1 MTGVVKGSQL
11 AEATGQ
17 KKTVCLLT
25 GFLGAGK
32 TTLLRGLLKDPGSKK
47 WALVV
52 NDMAALNVD
61 AALVQGEGT
70 GDVLH
75 LTNGCICC
83 TLKDDLVSTV
93 EKLAK
98 LPQFDM
104 VIVEASGMAEPQP
117 IRLAFQQSSI
127 VNLMVI
133 SVVDAGVYLRDLAA
147 GSEVQVGT
155 DARLRDDGASSKDRR
170 GLAQLLANQTEG
182 ADVIVVNKIDK
193 IDSEK
198 REATAQGVRSLNDT
212 AQIFQT
218 SFGKGVEL
226 VKLVDVWRAGP
237 LRHADVGGV
246 AAMPMIGSLG
256 SFVWTSNRPFNA
268 ERLHALIRSF
278 NTKVVLRSKGF
289 LMYHSSAKGGL
300 VGAYWSHA
308 GGTLRLEIMP
318 EIEKKERKRP
328 EEPKAAAVPPAVDG
342 NMNFVNGKLKSD
354 DGLRRRCQEKA
365 PGDVRYFVNGKLA
378 PLPSTEPKETKASTE
393 PKETKAI
400 SLKPATPAQ
409 LTEIVFIGF
418 TMQHYFSAIDKRLR
432 MCLMTD
438 EEMRDP
444 TKVSADP
451 IQLLP
456 PSWTELGVA
465 QGKAQHVW
473 KRVALA
479 LAFFTCAW
487 NFTEGIVSIRFG
499 VEEESLALVGFGAD
513 SFVEVFSAMMVLYRL
528 SKEAQTVKQADR
540 DKQLATERLTSR
552 GVGGL
557 LFVLGLLAIV
567 SGIIRLA
574 DASYPDSSLPN
585 IVIASVSLSFMFIL
599 WGMKMRAARTLSS
612 ATLRSDAACSFD
624 CIKLSV
630 VLLIG
635 GLLFA
640 LDDALWWVDAAAAII
655 LGIFIFKEGYSIVK
669 NSFSPDFDGTAACC
683 EENGFSDRLY
693 ECMERC
699 IGVKPVT
706 GAGIDSEAEVGV
718 VGEEWTWNGNLV
730 ASSSAVLFEDMP
742 LDIKGKQIVLHN
754 QEKLCVSG
762 KCEGPCKT
770 PETCAPVVKTS

>member
-1 MTGVVKGSQL
+1 MTGVNFGSAV

-32 TTLLRGLLKDPGSKK
+32 TTLLRGLVKDPGSKK

-98 LPQFDM
+98 MPEFDM

-133 SVVDAGVYLRDLAA
+133 SVVDAGVYLQDLAA

-193 IDSEK
+193 VDNKK

-226 VKLVDVWRAGP
+226 INLVDVWRAGP
-237 LRHADVGGV
+237 VRQADAGAI

-256 SFVWTSNRPFNA
+256 SFVWTSDRPFNA
-268 ERLHALIRSF
+268 ERLHALIKSF

-289 LMYHSSAKGGL
+289 LMYHSSTKGGL

-318 EIEKKERKRP
+318 DIEKKERKRP
-328 EEPKAAAVPPAVDG
+328 DAPAAATADG
-342 NMNFVNGKLKSD
+342 KMHFDNGKQSIH
-354 DGLRRRCQEKA
+354 DGLPPRCEQTV
-365 PGDVRYFVNGKLA
+365 PGDVRYFVNGKLT
-378 PLPSTEPKETKASTE
+378 PLPTTQAQDAKAVS
-393 PKETKAI
+393 PG
-400 SLKPATPAQ
+400 SVQPATKVQ

-418 TMQHYFSAIDKRLR
+418 TMHNYYGAIDKKLR

-444 TKVSADP
+444 TKASADP

-465 QGKAQHVW
+465 QGKAQRVW

-479 LAFFTCAW
+479 LAFFTVAW

-513 SFVEVFSAMMVLYRL
+513 SFVEVFSAMMVLFRL
-528 SKEAQTVKQADR
+528 SKEASSQSIKQADKE
-540 DKQLATERLTSR
+540 KQLETERLTSR

-557 LFVLGLLAIV
+557 LFVLGLLAIL
-567 SGIIRLA
+567 SGVIRLA
-574 DASYPDSSLPN
+574 DESYPDSSLPN
-585 IVIASVSLSFMFIL
+585 IIIASVSLSFMFIL

-630 VLLIG
+630 VLLVG

-640 LDDALWWVDAAAAII
+640 LDDAFWWIDSVAAIL
-655 LGIFIFKEGYSIVK
+655 LGVFIFKEGYTIVK
-669 NSFSPDFDGTAACC
+669 NSLSPDFDGTAACC
-683 EENGFSDRLY
+683 EEGGFSDRLY

-699 IGVKPVT
+699 VGVKPVT
-706 GAGIDSEAEVGV
+706 GAGINSDAEVGV
-718 VGEEWTWNGNLV
+718 LGEEWTWNGNLA
-730 ASSSAVLFEDMP
+730 ASSTVLFEDMP
-742 LDIKGKQIVLHN
+742 LHINGKSITLHN
-754 QEKLCVSG
+754 QEKVCVSG
-762 KCEGPCKT
+762 KCEGPCQT
-770 PETCAPVVKTS
+770 PETCVPVVKAASC